1 MKSNRR
7 LLKDLKEIDIK
18 DSPLIEGPSYLPSVL
33 ASFCVKPIRYV
44 VPKLSFGFVLKEAC
58 CGKLLSPKI
67 KMAAAKNYKLLL
79 LILMKQET

>member
-33 ASFCVKPIRYV
+33 ASFCVKPIRYA
-44 VPKLSFGFVLKEAC
+44 VPKRAELTVIVS
-58 CGKLLSPKI
+58 I
-67 KMAAAKNYKLLL
+67 K
-79 LILMKQET
+79 